1 MWTLLQATTAASAAD
16 LASEAAAFS
25 PKAAGFRGHVAVS
38 QRRDSMMGGD
48 PSEGEEGGVQ
58 RRAGTRAWRQGA
70 FGKVRRER
78 GGKVKD
84 TGRRL
89 PSSCLTRQL
98 SLLERQND
106 IGLCDVCV
114 GPQVLVD
121 RVLGD
126 FERRG
131 DVQTL
136 ATIVCVLGVQHPAS
150 LLHVR
155 LAAPL
160 RLVGVNHSIWRA

>member
-1 MWTLLQATTAASAAD
+1 MPAVDIISHCQFILCSSAAIESQILRRSVVDFLTDFLLPLCICLFSVHRINARAARAAGNEELVHVWTLLQATTAASAAD

-78 GGKVKD
+78 GGKVED
-84 TGRRL
+84 TGN
-89 PSSCLTRQL
+89 L
-98 SLLERQND
+98 STHTQ
-106 IGLCDVCV
+106 I
-114 GPQVLVD
+114 
-121 RVLGD
+121 
-126 FERRG
+126 
-131 DVQTL
+131 
-136 ATIVCVLGVQHPAS
+136 AS
-150 LLHVR
+150 E
-155 LAAPL
+155 
-160 RLVGVNHSIWRA
+160 